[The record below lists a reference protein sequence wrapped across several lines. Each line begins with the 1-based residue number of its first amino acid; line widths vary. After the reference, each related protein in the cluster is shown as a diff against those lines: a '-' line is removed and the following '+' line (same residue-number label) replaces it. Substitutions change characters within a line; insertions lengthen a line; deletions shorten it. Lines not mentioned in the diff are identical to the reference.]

1 MSPPVVASSSLPGCR
16 LSTSRPCSTLESV
29 ASCCRC
35 RPHSARCSPGF
46 PSCEPS
52 ACALVCLLAPRPA
65 PRPRPRRW
73 LAAADTLPC
82 LFASL
87 EGVASGSSARHAH
100 RTCARRTARGPC
112 AVRSVVTG
120 CPDSVSP
127 LGAPCVQP
135 ASPRTSL
142 DRAVVV
148 ARGRSLAP
156 RRPVPPDGGP
166 PVCGRLRSALRGRAP
181 CPPGRSRLRRAPA
194 RSATSLP
201 VTRSDRLPR
210 LDSAAFVSSVRPF
223 RACFE
228 GRCRPVGSCP
238 AAAAPKDRCV
248 VTARPLSPCRGS
260 RTACVAPET
269 AAARSPGLL
278 PPPEGGSRL
287 PSALRPPCLPPTSP
301 REGRSCV
308 SARHVL
314 PGCRPSRPR
323 RTWVGAP
330 ASSLGVRAFRRP
342 PHRGAVAAG
351 GRLPGGC
358 ALLPPSG
365 SPPPVRAPCVP

>member
-181 CPPGRSRLRRAPA
+181 CPPGRSRLNRAPA
-194 RSATSLP
+194 RASTALP

-210 LDSAAFVSSVRPF
+210 LDSAACVPSRPTTSHLL
-223 RACFE
+223 RGQVPRRRE
-228 GRCRPVGSCP
+228 LPRRCRPEGLHRR
-238 AAAAPKDRCV
+238 DRSTSLASQGV
-248 VTARPLSPCRGS
+248 ADRLRFSRG
-260 RTACVAPET
+260 RR
-269 AAARSPGLL
+269 RSPPRLAA
-278 PPPEGGSRL
+278 PPEGGNRL
-287 PSALRPPCLPPTSP
+287 PSALRPPCLPPTFP
-301 REGRSCV
+301 REGRSCA

-330 ASSLGVRAFRRP
+330 ASSLGVRACRRP
-342 PHRGAVAAG
+342 PHRGAVDAR

-358 ALLPPSG
+358 SLLLPSG